1 MTPIPTASDPS
12 IELTMPYL
20 KSEKSAAVTY
30 LDEVDD
36 KSVLKVVRQ
45 IRRRGNLP
53 DVKVAEERPH
63 VMYSLDGEV
72 IGSYKV
78 EINTDAASISVDIDS
93 PSAVNSASAVAST
106 RPRRQKPKKRPD
118 MGVPAPRYTYNEA
131 LQEDILEDFYLVPY
145 NHEGVTEPKKKIS
158 PPKKSPERRQKSHQ
172 IIASAASPKRVQS
185 PKGVQ
190 SQLGLNLLCGCMPV
204 KKVRKPT
211 EEPDGPPRS
220 ELRRS
225 MNSLRE
231 EARWLYDD
239 VLGTES
245 DSDIYGDDHESTSS
259 NKEAIA
265 RGGVTSRGLMRL
277 WAGLGEKK
285 VDENYSEDDSSSD
298 DDDDDDF
305 YFDVDDIKSEMGSLT
320 LASTESSSLAQEHV
334 TPRGSRT
341 GHKSS
346 RLNAWA

>member
-1 MTPIPTASDPS
+1 MPLSSATIDDPTVSDPS
-12 IELTMPYL
+12 YQSKMPYL
-20 KSEKSAAVTY
+20 KSDKPAAVNY

-36 KSVLKVVRQ
+36 QSVLRVVRQ

-63 VMYSLDGEV
+63 VMYSLDGEI
-72 IGSYKV
+72 IGTYKV

-93 PSAVNSASAVAST
+93 ASAVGSTSAVT
-106 RPRRQKPKKRPD
+106 RPRRRKPKKKPD
-118 MGVPAPRYTYNEA
+118 MGVPAPRYTYNES
-131 LQEDILEDFYLVPY
+131 LQEDMLENFYLVPY
-145 NHEGVTEPKKKIS
+145 NHERESEPKTKRI
-158 PPKKSPERRQKSHQ
+158 PPKKSPERRQKPHQ

-204 KKVRKPT
+204 TKVRKPID
-211 EEPDGPPRS
+211 EPDGPPRS

-225 MNSLRE
+225 MNSLRD

-245 DSDIYGDDHESTSS
+245 DSDIYGNDHESTSS
-259 NKEAIA
+259 NKESKA

-277 WAGLGEKK
+277 WAGLGDKK
-285 VDENYSEDDSSSD
+285 VDDHFSEDDSSSD
-298 DDDDDDF
+298 DEDEDEDDD
-305 YFDVDDIKSEMGSLT
+305 IRSEMGSLT
-320 LASTESSSLAQEHV
+320 LASTESSSLAQEYV

-346 RLNAWA
+346 RLNACR